1 MTRPV
6 MDNNSKELFH
16 MGYIHIAF
24 SVGSIENVNMLTQK
38 LEEDGYS
45 IISYPRTTGDGYYE
59 SCVFSELSDSNSC
72 INVGVKQESTHFRAR
87 CSQAQWLSPCL
98 VWHGPVKTKS
108 RTQGFTGR

>member
-1 MTRPV
+1 MRSGLV
-6 MDNNSKELFH
+6 YFFLEYFLRRKYVLF
-16 MGYIHIAF
+16 
-24 SVGSIENVNMLTQK
+24 L
-38 LEEDGYS
+38 
-45 IISYPRTTGDGYYE
+45 YYE

-98 VWHGPVKTKS
+98 VWHSPVKTKS

>member
-1 MTRPV
+1 MPFILNEYYFGGISNTKYKNKTTGLETYFISFQDGSRLEIMTRPV

-59 SCVFSELSDSNSC
+59 SCVLDPDGNQIE
-72 INVGVKQESTHFRAR
+72 IIA
-87 CSQAQWLSPCL
+87 
-98 VWHGPVKTKS
+98 
-108 RTQGFTGR
+108 